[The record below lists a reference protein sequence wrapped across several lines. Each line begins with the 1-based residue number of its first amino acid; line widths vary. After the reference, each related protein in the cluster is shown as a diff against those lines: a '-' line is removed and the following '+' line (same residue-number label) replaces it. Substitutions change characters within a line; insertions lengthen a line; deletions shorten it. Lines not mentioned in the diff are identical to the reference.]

1 MPIVTGLYTRLEHS
15 ELTIVVLVVFWGGL
29 FFLGGG
35 VGVGGVCF
43 LVFCWSCMESKH
55 STIRF
60 AAVRI
65 VLTFYLIM
73 RIYCR
78 ENIRDRVKRI
88 NKSRF
93 QISTLS
99 IPEYNFASLISL
111 SLQVWTEDNSLWST
125 IIFIRTWIWQL
136 HLYM

>member
-1 MPIVTGLYTRLEHS
+1 MYIFSCLNRFRKDMPIVTGLCTRLEHS
-15 ELTIVVLVVFWGGL
+15 ETIVVLVVFWFFFWGGWVLGGL
-29 FFLGGG
+29 CFGFFLG
-35 VGVGGVCF
+35 
-43 LVFCWSCMESKH
+43 SCMESKH

-88 NKSRF
+88 NKSLF
-93 QISTLS
+93 QISINKSTLS

-111 SLQVWTEDNSLWST
+111 SLQVCTEDNSL
-125 IIFIRTWIWQL
+125 
-136 HLYM
+136 

>member
-1 MPIVTGLYTRLEHS
+1 MPIVTGLYTRLEHAQRNYCC
-15 ELTIVVLVVFWGGL
+15 FGCFFFGL
-29 FFLGGG
+29 FYFGGWG
-35 VGVGGVCF
+35 LGGVCF

-111 SLQVWTEDNSLWST
+111 SLQVCTEDNSL
-125 IIFIRTWIWQL
+125 
-136 HLYM
+136 

>member
-1 MPIVTGLYTRLEHS
+1 MYIFRCLNRFRKDMPIVTGLCTRLEHS
-15 ELTIVVLVVFWGGL
+15 ETIVVLVVFWG
-29 FFLGGG
+29 FFLGGWG
-35 VGVGGVCF
+35 GFGGV
-43 LVFCWSCMESKH
+43 VFWVFFWSCMESKH

-88 NKSRF
+88 NKSLF
-93 QISTLS
+93 QISINKSTLS

-111 SLQVWTEDNSLWST
+111 SLQVCTEDNSL
-125 IIFIRTWIWQL
+125 
-136 HLYM
+136 

>member
-1 MPIVTGLYTRLEHS
+1 MYKIGAQRNYCCFGCFLGGGFFGGGVGG
-15 ELTIVVLVVFWGGL
+15 FWGGL
-29 FFLGGG
+29 CFGFFLG
-35 VGVGGVCF
+35 
-43 LVFCWSCMESKH
+43 SCMESKH

-88 NKSRF
+88 NKSLF
-93 QISTLS
+93 QISINKSTLS

-111 SLQVWTEDNSLWST
+111 SLQVFTEDNSLWST

>member
-1 MPIVTGLYTRLEHS
+1 MYIFRCLNRFRKDMPIVTGLCTRLEHS
-15 ELTIVVLVVFWGGL
+15 ETIVVLVVFWG
-29 FFLGGG
+29 FFLGGWG
-35 VGVGGVCF
+35 GFGGV
-43 LVFCWSCMESKH
+43 VFWVFFGSCMESKH

-88 NKSRF
+88 NKSLF
-93 QISTLS
+93 QISINKSTLS

-111 SLQVWTEDNSLWST
+111 SLQVCTEDNSL
-125 IIFIRTWIWQL
+125 
-136 HLYM
+136 